1 MDKKINDY
9 WELFLNSNS
18 KEESDEAF
26 ASIYFCCVDELV
38 SYGVGMGLDTA
49 TGEDLIHDMFVD
61 LYIKRTRLKKITS
74 ISPYLFRTLRNK
86 SLNLYKKKSRQMDIE
101 DAQLSFSTKVTVLDS
116 LISDEKKEKI
126 RTAVEELLDSLTS
139 RQREVVYLRF
149 MQNMEYED
157 IAAILDMQVGSVRK
171 LVYRSVSILRKKSV
185 NLENPLVFIAFLSVL
200 AKQSIGH

>member
-1 MDKKINDY
+1 M
-9 WELFLNSNS
+9 
-18 KEESDEAF
+18 
-26 ASIYFCCVDELV
+26 DELV

>member
-1 MDKKINDY
+1 
-9 WELFLNSNS
+9 
-18 KEESDEAF
+18 
-26 ASIYFCCVDELV
+26 
-38 SYGVGMGLDTA
+38 
-49 TGEDLIHDMFVD
+49 
-61 LYIKRTRLKKITS
+61 
-74 ISPYLFRTLRNK
+74 
-86 SLNLYKKKSRQMDIE
+86 MDIE